1 MRVNGGVWHTG
12 PGSIPAA
19 ANLAFKKG
27 LNTMTFKDF
36 KIKNKGGYYC
46 YAAEDIPGFYKKGN
60 SIYGNCDDMEVV
72 DYLYQPLNGIYTVYL
87 KGAEQN

>member
-1 MRVNGGVWHTG
+1 
-12 PGSIPAA
+12 
-19 ANLAFKKG
+19 
-27 LNTMTFKDF
+27 MTFKDF